1 MATNIEKFK
10 ASTASLNEQARQA
23 FIAEFGAVP
32 EYVWRIG
39 GAGLNYDP
47 EKWFVN
53 YVSYRYAGA
62 GEVGLWFAKR
72 PSREQV
78 SEIERVAAGPIEL
91 ERVSLHVYQ
100 KNSSTACKPSDLS
113 EAKTWSLSAEV
124 SAARAQELRD
134 IYIPKEGQ
142 FCCRYCGKATDEGAK
157 ITSTIIARQYP
168 GMRKSFD
175 YCSAR
180 CGSYDQ
186 MAHEG

>member
-10 ASTASLNEQARQA
+10 AATASLNERARQA
-23 FIAEFGAVP
+23 FIAEFGTVP
-32 EYVWRIG
+32 EYVWRVG
-39 GAGLNYDP
+39 GKGLNYDP
-47 EKWFVN
+47 EKWRVDH
-53 YVSYRYAGA
+53 VSYQYMGA

-78 SEIERVAAGPIEL
+78 SEIERIAAVPIAR
-91 ERVSLHVYQ
+91 ERVCLHVRQ
-100 KNSSTACKPSDLS
+100 KNSSTACKPPDLS

-124 SAARAQELRD
+124 IATRAQELRD

-142 FCCRYCGKATDEGAK
+142 FCCRYCAKATDEGAK